1 MILPRKRNRLA
12 VLATAS
18 VLLGSATTHA
28 QQQLPCDTPAR
39 GYAITP
45 LVDVAQTLFV
55 PHDFRLFLPHNFHTA
70 SPPSP
75 AGIAALSDL
84 AYVSTQTDLEG
95 HDRQVLNILL
105 ASGDGCFA
113 APSQPDRHPPS
124 LVVGDKPSL
133 IASDTLMGDAHA
145 DIAII
150 DTQVDQFNRSAKL
163 RIFAGDGAGH
173 FNPAPGISVFP
184 LAEGQT
190 PVAIATGRFRGVA
203 MPVDIALATLPNS
216 SPTAGGQVILLLNDG
231 HGEFTASS
239 PPISL
244 GDLRPAA
251 IVASD
256 GFRAGAGSQK
266 RVDLVVKE
274 SVSTSSERNRIL
286 YLLNAGSGT
295 FPDIKE
301 ITASGR
307 SGNTDALLT
316 GVLQNNS
323 TSGNRLDIITFD
335 EDMTP
340 QIFVNDGL
348 GGFNRRNL
356 PTFAGNLKFAFDGAT
371 LSVVDLGDNTLHL
384 LGAVITKEGKQGM
397 FLATADGSGG
407 FLSPPSFR
415 QFRDLPTPPGGET
428 TSFSTSA
435 STQPPTKSLIIAS
448 SVAAQFLN
456 ASQGEKPGLALSG
469 HHLVTEVADKPCP
482 PDTSRQP
489 ASARVSTAQPLAGP
503 SMGHRCLNR
512 PPLVCQDPGNID
524 TVCQDPPPAF
534 GDCFC
539 RCVDDPGDGGDT
551 GPPPPPTA
559 CSKSTV
565 FPATLI
571 VIANPFTS
579 P

>member
-1 MILPRKRNRLA
+1 MILPRKRRPLV
-12 VLATAS
+12 VLATAG
-18 VLLGSATTHA
+18 VLFGSATTHA
-28 QQQLPCDTPAR
+28 QQQLPCDTSAR

-45 LVDVAQTLFV
+45 LVDRTQTLFV

-70 SPPSP
+70 SPPP
-75 AGIAALSDL
+75 LAGIAPLSDL

-113 APSQPDRHPPS
+113 APSQPDQHPPP
-124 LVVGDKPSL
+124 LLVGDKPSL
-133 IASDTLMGDAHA
+133 IASDTLKGDAHA

-163 RIFAGDGAGH
+163 RIFTGDGAGH

-184 LAEGQT
+184 LPEGQT

-203 MPVDIALATLPNS
+203 MPVDIAIATVPNS
-216 SPTAGGQVILLLNDG
+216 SPTAGGQIILMLNNG
-231 HGEFTASS
+231 RGEFTTTS

-244 GDLRPAA
+244 GDVRPAA

-256 GFRAGAGSQK
+256 GFRASIAGQK
-266 RVDLVVKE
+266 RVDLVIKE
-274 SVSTSSERNRIL
+274 SVVSTERNRIL
-286 YLLNAGSGT
+286 YLPNAGSGT
-295 FPDIKE
+295 FPDIRE
-301 ITASGR
+301 ITTSSR

-316 GVLQNNS
+316 GVVQNNS
-323 TSGNRLDIITFD
+323 TARNLLDIITFD
-335 EDMTP
+335 KDLTP

-348 GGFNRRNL
+348 GGFNKRSL

-384 LGAVITKEGKQGM
+384 LGAVITEEGRQGM
-397 FLATADGSGG
+397 LLATADGSGG
-407 FLSPPSFR
+407 FLNPVSFR
-415 QFRDLPTPPGGET
+415 QFRDLPTPPRGET
-428 TSFSTSA
+428 TSLTTRA
-435 STQPPTKSLIIAS
+435 STQPPTKSLVIAS

-456 ASQGEKPGLALSG
+456 ASQGQKPGLALSG
-469 HHLVTEVADKPCP
+469 HYLVTEVADNPCP
-482 PDTSRQP
+482 PDTPHQP
-489 ASARVSTAQPLAGP
+489 ASAHVSDAQPLAGP
-503 SMGHRCLNR
+503 SMGHRCLNH

-551 GPPPPPTA
+551 GPPQPQTA

-571 VIANPFTS
+571 VVANPFTS